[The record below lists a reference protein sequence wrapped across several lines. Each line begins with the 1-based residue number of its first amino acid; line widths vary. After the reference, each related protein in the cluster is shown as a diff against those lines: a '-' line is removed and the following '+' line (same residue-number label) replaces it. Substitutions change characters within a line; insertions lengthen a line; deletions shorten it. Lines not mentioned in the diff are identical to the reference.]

1 MCTSPKMPARRRPA
15 LFTFELA
22 SWRRLFTE
30 ERIMTKQIFTRSCGR
45 WFIGAAC
52 TIALHAWLSSPVGA
66 GSAKEI
72 DPNWSVSYSQ

>member
-1 MCTSPKMPARRRPA
+1 
-15 LFTFELA
+15 
-22 SWRRLFTE
+22 
-30 ERIMTKQIFTRSCGR
+30 MTKQIFTRSCGR

-52 TIALHAWLSSPVGA
+52 TIALHAGLSSPVGA